1 MNIKINA
8 DNRETP
14 TRILTNMLSNDKL
27 FVILINKRIIE
38 QMKIIKYKNF
48 SNIISLTL
56 QIDFI
61 YCNKVL
67 LLI

>member
-8 DNRETP
+8 ANRETP
-14 TRILTNMLSNDKL
+14 TRILTNVLSNNKL

>member
-8 DNRETP
+8 ANRETP
-14 TRILTNMLSNDKL
+14 TRILTNVLSNNKL
-27 FVILINKRIIE
+27 FVILINTRIIA
-38 QMKIIKYKNF
+38 QIKIIKYKNF